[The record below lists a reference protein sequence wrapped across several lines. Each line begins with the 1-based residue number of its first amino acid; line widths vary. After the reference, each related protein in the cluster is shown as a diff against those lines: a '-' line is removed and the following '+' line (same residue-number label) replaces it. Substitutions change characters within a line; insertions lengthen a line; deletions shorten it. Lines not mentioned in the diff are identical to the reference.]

1 MKNPV
6 GAIPT
11 VDPRQGAAA
20 KGQASGAPL
29 PAAAQSIADNLAN
42 ARLVIEQDGETGAY
56 VYKSLDRVTGEVL
69 RQLPREDVV
78 KMLSQAKYTAGD
90 VIKTRA

>member
-6 GAIPT
+6 GAVPT
-11 VDPRQGAAA
+11 VDPRQGSLAA
-20 KGQASGAPL
+20 GQI
-29 PAAAQSIADNLAN
+29 PAASAPPAASSTADNLAN
-42 ARLVIEQDGETGAY
+42 ARLVIEQDAETGAY